1 MAARTWQCQ
10 VRTPPGRS
18 PCLTSP
24 TPIWRLRVRGRQ
36 RAGASHGGDPVL
48 RRTRRHIGGCGGPAP
63 GHGEP
68 PRAGGGSFSV
78 PGRVGRAEIDHACDR
93 EHPGTVLRRRRVR
106 RLRARAPAACRPAH
120 EPMTTGRLDRL
131 AVDRGWRASRSARA
145 TARWRAGLPG
155 GSAPQGTSWRRTSSV
170 RVFYVWDS
178 TGKGC
183 VGHEHGR
190 VRGDNRSSV
199 VSSEPVRSRSP

>member
-1 MAARTWQCQ
+1 MADRTWQCQ

-36 RAGASHGGDPVL
+36 RAGASHGGDPVP

-93 EHPGTVLRRRRVR
+93 EHPGTVVRR
-106 RLRARAPAACRPAH
+106 RLRARAPAASRPAH
-120 EPMTTGRLDRL
+120 GPMTTGRLDRL
-131 AVDRGWRASRSARA
+131 AVDRGWRCVEVGAADGSVALA
-145 TARWRAGLPG
+145 CRAGRPHRARRGDGHPLFA
-155 GSAPQGTSWRRTSSV
+155 SSTFGTRPARGVPVTSMAASEE
-170 RVFYVWDS
+170 
-178 TGKGC
+178 TT
-183 VGHEHGR
+183 GR
-190 VRGDNRSSV
+190 VSYRRNL
-199 VSSEPVRSRSP
+199 

>member
-36 RAGASHGGDPVL
+36 RAGASHGGDPVP

-93 EHPGTVLRRRRVR
+93 EHPGTVLRRR
-106 RLRARAPAACRPAH
+106 LRARAPAASRPAH

-131 AVDRGWRASRSARA
+131 AVDRGWRCVEIGAGDDSV
-145 TARWRAGLPG
+145 ARWLA
-155 GSAPQGTSWRRTSSV
+155 
-170 RVFYVWDS
+170 
-178 TGKGC
+178 
-183 VGHEHGR
+183 GR
-190 VRGDNRSSV
+190 VGPTGHV
-199 VSSEPVRSRSP
+199 VATDILCSRLLRLGLDRQGVCRSRAWPRPRRQQVECRIVGTCQVAVPMR